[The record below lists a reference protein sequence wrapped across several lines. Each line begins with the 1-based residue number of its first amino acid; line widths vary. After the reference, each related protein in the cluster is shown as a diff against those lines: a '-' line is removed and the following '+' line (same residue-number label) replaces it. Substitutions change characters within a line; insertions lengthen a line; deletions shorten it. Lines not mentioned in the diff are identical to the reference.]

1 MARGSHSDEAKLQT
15 AFSDCIVSATRNYAR
30 QAFALMRSNNA
41 YDKRKRAAGTRH
53 SGAFEF
59 DR

>member
-30 QAFALMRSNNA
+30 QAFALMRSN
-41 YDKRKRAAGTRH
+41 KRV
-53 SGAFEF
+53 
-59 DR
+59 